1 MPRRKPTSQQ
11 LVPVKRGENHDE
23 LVRALV
29 QFVRKVADND
39 DLTSEEKVDLAR
51 EVFSIRKDAV
61 RAQNEVAR
69 LYWERQVIEEEGKH
83 ALLLAQRRSEWA
95 LEQAAAE
102 EASRHALAV
111 LRHEQLVE
119 EAQLSLAIAR
129 QNALPTQAVDQT
141 AIDTFR
147 TLKRDCESIVLD
159 VRTGTVL
166 LDKDHLYHGFAALTY
181 ERELDHSTEE
191 EAAAFTVAALIQ
203 RRQEH
208 NDMTIEDAARFEAQ
222 YRLHRQ
228 RQEYA
233 VTAQVLGPVIEQL
246 MQGEGDA
253 YRIG

>member
-1 MPRRKPTSQQ
+1 MPRRKQPSQQ
-11 LVPVKRGENHDE
+11 LVPVKRGENQDE

-69 LYWERQVIEEEGKH
+69 LHWERQVLEEEGRC

-111 LRHEQLVE
+111 LRHELLVE
-119 EAQLSLAIAR
+119 EARLSLAVAR
-129 QNALPTQAVDQT
+129 QNALPALAGDQAEVE
-141 AIDTFR
+141 ALR
-147 TLKRDCESIVLD
+147 VLKRECESIVLD

-208 NDMTIEDAARFEAQ
+208 NDMTLEDAARFEAQ
-222 YRLHRQ
+222 YRSHCQ
-228 RQEYA
+228 RQERDA
-233 VTAQVLGPVIEQL
+233 TVNVLGPVIEQL
-246 MQGEGDA
+246 MQGERDA
-253 YRIG
+253 YSIE